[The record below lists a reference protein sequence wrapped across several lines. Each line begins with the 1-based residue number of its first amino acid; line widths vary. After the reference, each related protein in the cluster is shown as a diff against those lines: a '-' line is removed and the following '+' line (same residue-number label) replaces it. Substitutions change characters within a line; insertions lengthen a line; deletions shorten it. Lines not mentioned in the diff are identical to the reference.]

1 MSDVSGSR
9 FLEMAGSDNFQR
21 RLNRS
26 AQPTGTRNSSIP
38 GDFTFE
44 SPATS
49 STGSADYSM
58 LQEQPDVDKPSS
70 IQGPGSFGKQIEREK
85 YLEDNNIAQGGS
97 TSKDFVTRYA
107 NINKELQS
115 GDATDGSS
123 IANKYIQNA
132 ARSNPIDIEA
142 LDKQIRRAPLYHHA
156 KSELEGLKTFGDM
169 YRYGRESL
177 PDFKTPAP
185 MEAVEKPDFEGIY
198 NKTKGDIDDIEI

>member
-9 FLEMAGSDNFQR
+9 FLRMSGSDDFQR

-26 AQPTGTRNSSIP
+26 AQPTGTPNSSVS
-38 GDFTFE
+38 GDFTFD
-44 SPATS
+44 SPAKST
-49 STGSADYSM
+49 TGSADYSM

-97 TSKDFVTRYA
+97 SSQDFVNKYI
-107 NINKELQS
+107 NINKQNQS
-115 GDATDGSS
+115 GDASDGSS

-132 ARSNPIDIEA
+132 ARTNPIDVEA
-142 LDKQIRRAPLYHHA
+142 LDRQIRRAPLYHHA

-169 YRYGRESL
+169 YRYGRESS
-177 PDFKTPAP
+177 PEFKTPAP
-185 MEAVEKPDFEGIY
+185 MEATEKPDFEGIY
-198 NKTKGDIDDIEI
+198 KRTKNDIDDIDI

>member
-9 FLEMAGSDNFQR
+9 FLQMAGSDDFQR

-44 SPATS
+44 SPSTS
-49 STGSADYSM
+49 NTGSADYSM
-58 LQEQPDVDKPSS
+58 LQKQPDVDKPSS
-70 IQGPGSFGKQIEREK
+70 IQGPGSFGRQVEREK
-85 YLEDNNIAQGGS
+85 YLEDKDIAQGGS
-97 TSKDFVTRYA
+97 SSSEFVTRYA
-107 NINKELQS
+107 NINDKLQG
-115 GDATDGSS
+115 GDASDGSS

-132 ARSNPIDIEA
+132 ARTNPINIEA
-142 LDKQIRRAPLYHHA
+142 LDKQIRRAPLYDEA
-156 KSELEGLKTFGDM
+156 KSQLEGLKTFGDM

-177 PDFKTPAP
+177 PEFKTPAP

-198 NKTKGDIDDIEI
+198 SRTKKDIDDIEI